1 MIAGADRLIDEV
13 SADVDPRDVRVVR
26 AACVGRCDAAPAA
39 RVGDREVDNATVD
52 GLLRLARGRR
62 TDVVVPKYIALDE
75 YLEGGGYELLKTVRS
90 GALGAEA
97 IIKSCKPR
105 ACAAS
110 AARASRPAR
119 NGSSSARIRSPA

>member
-1 MIAGADRLIDEV
+1 M
-13 SADVDPRDVRVVR
+13 VR

-52 GLLRLARGRR
+52 GLLRLAREGR

-75 YLEGGGYELLKTVRS
+75 YLAGGGYELLKTVRS

-97 IIKSCKPR
+97 IIKTLQASGSARPR
-105 ACAAS
+105 
-110 AARASRPAR
+110 RRGLPAR
-119 NGSSSARIRSPA
+119 KEMGVRPLVS